1 MLAVLRKM
9 TNRYQHWRPT
19 VLLDVLKKRATL
31 LSQLRA
37 FFYARNILEVD
48 TPALSIAGN
57 TDPHVESFSTHYT
70 GPGEAETLYLHT
82 SPEFAMKR
90 LLAAGSGA
98 IYQLCKVFRN
108 GEAGRQ
114 HNPEFTMLEWY
125 RTGFDHHELM
135 EEVSELLDEVMGHS
149 PTPIIKMTYQEAF
162 IKYAGIDPLD
172 TNPEALADCAYQHGL
187 EQVIGMADASV
198 DDWCDLLVD
207 QVVIPAFGKSR
218 VLIYDYPVSQAA
230 LARISQKDPRVAERF
245 ELFINGIE
253 IANGF
258 HELTDAAEQRLRFE
272 EENIERH
279 KKGLVQLP
287 IDENL
292 ISALEAGLPNCA
304 GIAIG
309 IDRLLM
315 LITAED
321 TISAVTSLSSTE

>member
-1 MLAVLRKM
+1 MS
-9 TNRYQHWRPT
+9 
-19 VLLDVLKKRATL
+19 LDILKKRATL
-31 LSQLRA
+31 LRQLRA

-57 TDPHVESFSTHYT
+57 TDPHIESFCMHYT
-70 GPGEAETLYLHT
+70 GPGESETLYLHT

-125 RTGFDHHELM
+125 RTGFEHHELM
-135 EEVSELLDEVMGHS
+135 EEVGELLDEVMGHS

-162 IKYAGIDPLD
+162 IKHAGIDPLETD
-172 TNPEALADCAYQHGL
+172 PAALADCAHQHGL

-198 DDWCDLLVD
+198 GDWCDLLVD
-207 QVVIPAFGKSR
+207 QVVIPAFGQSR
-218 VLIYDYPVSQAA
+218 VFIYDYPVSQAG
-230 LARISQKDPRVAERF
+230 LAKVSQKDTRVAERF
-245 ELFINGIE
+245 ELFINGVE

-272 EENIERH
+272 KENIQRK

-292 ISALEAGLPNCA
+292 ISALESGLPDCA
-304 GIAIG
+304 GVAVG

-315 LITAED
+315 LIAGED
-321 TISAVTSLSSTE
+321 SISAVSTASSIE